1 VRHKNDETQTMP
13 GVLAKINRDGRAAKV
28 PINQPATGR
37 YDAIHE
43 VAGEPQVDEAVARF
57 AAYLQSERDRHYASG
72 KPLRGDTLKLM
83 QGYFS
88 RSVVQKVRVLE
99 LLNQRVANPWF
110 YPIAKANGLQ
120 HLPDLPHKTA
130 VTFVDVIVFNE
141 KFTTRDLFH
150 GLVHVT
156 QIEMMGLD
164 EFASLFVHSLWRVK
178 SYFLVPLKA
187 HAFSLDAKF
196 ATHPG
201 RRFSVED
208 EVRSWWK
215 TGRYR

>member
-1 VRHKNDETQTMP
+1 MP
-13 GVLAKINRDGRAAKV
+13 GVLPEGNRDERAAKLAA
-28 PINQPATGR
+28 ISQPVTGR
-37 YDAIHE
+37 YDTIDE
-43 VAGEPQVDEAVARF
+43 PGKGPQVAEAIARF
-57 AAYLQSERDRHYASG
+57 AGYLQSERDGYYPSG
-72 KPLRGDTLKLM
+72 KPLRGDTLKLIE
-83 QGYFS
+83 GYFS
-88 RSVVQKVRVLE
+88 ASVMQKVRVLE

-110 YPIAKANGLQ
+110 YPIAKANGMQ
-120 HLPDLPHKTA
+120 HLPDLPHQTA

-141 KFTTRDLFH
+141 KLTTRDLFH
-150 GLVHVT
+150 GLVQVT

-164 EFASLFVHSLWRVK
+164 EFASLFVHSLWRAK

-196 ATHPG
+196 ATHPL